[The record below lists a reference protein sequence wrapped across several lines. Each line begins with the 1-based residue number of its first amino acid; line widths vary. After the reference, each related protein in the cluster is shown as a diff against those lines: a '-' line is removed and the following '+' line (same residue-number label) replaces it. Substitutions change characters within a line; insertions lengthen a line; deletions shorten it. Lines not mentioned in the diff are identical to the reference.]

1 MFWKKLSFLLF
12 LATNVVYGSHLRTS
26 IDMKKNV
33 MEQRKLQNED
43 KIIKGINWFG
53 FETEYKD
60 LMCTWAHS
68 IDWHLHKIKEVGF
81 NYIRLPFSL
90 EFVQEGNWSQMD
102 EFFKKSKE
110 LDLNVVLDFH
120 RLHSTHQSAKPYDN
134 DYDFDDFLEGWKIIL
149 NRYKDYENL
158 RAVDIFNE
166 YQSTNYVEW
175 NNLSRQ
181 IVSFIETNFPNRF
194 EFFVG
199 GTNWGGNLH
208 NMDLSDLAF
217 HDRIRYSIHK
227 YWFSD
232 TEPYE
237 GKWNYSF
244 GDHKPVINVGEW
256 GYMSDVQSEAEW
268 AERFV
273 EYLRD
278 NDLRDTF
285 FWTWSHNS
293 GDTAGILLESSKS
306 QSGQDCNDVDYKKML
321 LLHHLWEE

>member
-1 MFWKKLSFLLF
+1 MLWKKLSFLML
-12 LATNVVYGSHLRTS
+12 LASNAVLGSHLRTD
-26 IDMKKNV
+26 IKLDNIV
-33 MEQRKLQNED
+33 EQEN

-53 FETEYKD
+53 FETEYKN
-60 LMCTWAHS
+60 LMCTWSHD
-68 IDWHLHKIKEVGF
+68 IEWHLKKIKNVGF

-90 EFVQEGNWSQMD
+90 EYVEEGNWKYMD
-102 EFFKKSKE
+102 EFFEKSRELE
-110 LDLNVVLDFH
+110 LDVVLDFH

-134 DYDFDDFLEGWKIIL
+134 MYDFDDFLNGWKTIL
-149 NRYKDYENL
+149 DRYKDYENL

-166 YQSTNYVEW
+166 YQSGNYVEW
-175 NNLSRQ
+175 NNLARQ
-181 IVSFIETNFPNRF
+181 IVSFIETNFPERF
-194 EFFVG
+194 QFFVG
-199 GTNWGGNLH
+199 GTNWGGNIH
-208 NMDLSDLAF
+208 NIDLSDLAY

-256 GYMSDVQSEAEW
+256 GYMSDVPSEAQW

-273 EYLRD
+273 EYLRQH
-278 NDLRDTF
+278 DLKDTF

-293 GDTAGILLESSKS
+293 GDTGGILMETSKS
-306 QSGQDCNDVDYKKML
+306 RTGQDCTDVDYKKML
-321 LLHHLWEE
+321 LLHHLWSE

>member
-26 IDMKKNV
+26 INMNENV
-33 MEQRKLQNED
+33 IESRKLQNQD

-102 EFFKKSKE
+102 EFFEKSKE
-110 LDLNVVLDFH
+110 LDLDVVLDFH
-120 RLHSTHQSAKPYDN
+120 RLHSTHQSAKPYDRK
-134 DYDFDDFLEGWKIIL
+134 YSFDDFLDGWETIL
-149 NRYKDYENL
+149 NRYQGYENL

-166 YQSTNYVEW
+166 YQSSNYVEW

-321 LLHHLWEE
+321 LLHHLWGE